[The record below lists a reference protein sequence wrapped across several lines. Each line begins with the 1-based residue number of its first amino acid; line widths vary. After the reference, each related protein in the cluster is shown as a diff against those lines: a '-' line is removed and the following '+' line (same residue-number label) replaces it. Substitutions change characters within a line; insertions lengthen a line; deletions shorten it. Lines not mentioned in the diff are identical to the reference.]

1 MKGNFYPLRLPQE
14 YVSLKNQLVTDVIPS
29 RTLWI
34 PNKENFAYY
43 SDVHPIMTSTAA
55 ASIDSSIKY
64 IIVPVDVKRS
74 IFLNDYKYDS
84 VMRNNIIEELSN
96 KGLLRD
102 ERFQNLAVFEN
113 PKFQE
118 MKITIPDI
126 VQTQQFYANIG
137 VFISVVVLI
146 VAIIFVVWP

>member
-1 MKGNFYPLRLPQE
+1 VRGNFRPIRLPDE
-14 YVSLKNQLVTDVIPS
+14 YIQLKDKLITDGVPS

-34 PNKENFAYY
+34 PQKENFAYY
-43 SDVHPIMTSTAA
+43 SDVHPIVTSTDAET
-55 ASIDSSIKY
+55 IDSSIKY
-64 IIVPVDVKRS
+64 IIVPLDVNRR
-74 IFLNDYKYDS
+74 IFLNDYTYDS

-96 KGLLRD
+96 KGFLRD
-102 ERFQNLAVFEN
+102 ERFYNLAVFEN